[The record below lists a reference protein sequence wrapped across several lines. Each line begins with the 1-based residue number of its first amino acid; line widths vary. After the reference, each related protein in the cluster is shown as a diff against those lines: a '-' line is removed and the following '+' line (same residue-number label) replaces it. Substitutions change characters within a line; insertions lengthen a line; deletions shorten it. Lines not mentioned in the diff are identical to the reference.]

1 VTGATGSTLLHQLHS
16 DMVAVIILFEDARVA
31 DITFE
36 GMQTV
41 AEDNCADALGLYGE
55 FVYHS
60 SDTSHP
66 THSYSMQYGNRR
78 TNQQQNHY

>member
-1 VTGATGSTLLHQLHS
+1 MVT
-16 DMVAVIILFEDARVA
+16 VILLFEDTRVA

-55 FVYHS
+55 LVNHPPY
-60 SDTSHP
+60 TSHT
-66 THSYSMQYGNRR
+66 THAYSMQNGRRR